1 MQSVENL
8 VYLVLLI
15 ILVAVV
21 WFFTKRFTTK
31 SVCPTCGNIHDLER
45 IKSAA
50 IYKSIPLV
58 NAKHFIC
65 YKCNKTHYRFSFENE
80 ARLVKSKV

>member
-1 MQSVENL
+1 MQLVENL

-15 ILVAVV
+15 ILVVGV
-21 WFFTKRFTTK
+21 WYFTKRITTK
-31 SVCPTCGNIHDLER
+31 SVCPTCGNTHDLER
-45 IKSAA
+45 IKSST

-65 YKCNKTHYRFSFENE
+65 YKCNKTHYRFSFQSE